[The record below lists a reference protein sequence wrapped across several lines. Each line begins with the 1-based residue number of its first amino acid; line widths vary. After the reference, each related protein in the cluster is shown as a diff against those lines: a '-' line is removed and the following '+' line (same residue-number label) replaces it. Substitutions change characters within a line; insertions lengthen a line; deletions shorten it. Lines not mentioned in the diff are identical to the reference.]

1 MKIIPLTPSTGG
13 ILKPN
18 QVIGR
23 EREVEEMITIL
34 KRQSINLSALRRSGK
49 SSLLSKLNLK
59 LEGLEEFKSI
69 YLEVEGISNCDSF
82 IEKLYLKF
90 KADKII
96 KEGAVKKID
105 TAFDN
110 LLGRFSS
117 VKLPGGFSADL
128 NKRRQLWE
136 KQLDELLKE
145 AIKANPNKLIIISLD
160 EFSIMLDKIEDTKE
174 ASELIGI
181 LRAVMHN
188 EPFKSTIRFIYCGSI
203 GIDLVLDKIKK
214 AGNNIGQPLNHMY
227 DYLLNPLTN
236 DNALLLAKCFNVGCE
251 LDLSE
256 SEMMYICELGEN
268 IPYYIDALFS
278 IIRYQSFIDNDS
290 ILQAYQTILD
300 NPNNKFEFTHFYER
314 ITLHY
319 PDKDTSFLILNFLS
333 KSKEPQN
340 EIAILNYL
348 ASEKAINRNEL
359 INELDRLRTDDYL
372 IRQIK
377 EEERVYT
384 FKYEI
389 LRKWWK
395 INKSY

>member
-49 SSLLSKLNLK
+49 SSLLSKLNLQ

-188 EPFKSTIRFIYCGSI
+188 EPFKSAIRFIYCGSI

-227 DYLLNPLTN
+227 DYLLNPLTD
-236 DNALLLAKCFNVGCE
+236 DNALLLAECFNTGCE
-251 LDLSE
+251 LDLSI
-256 SEMMYICELGEN
+256 SEMVYICELGEN

-278 IIRYQSFIDNDS
+278 IIRYQTSINNDS
-290 ILQAYQTILD
+290 ILQAYHTIID
-300 NPNNKFEFTHFYER
+300 NANNKFEFTHFYER

-340 EIAILNYL
+340 EKAILNYL
-348 ASEKAINRNEL
+348 ASEKTINRNEL

>member
-1 MKIIPLTPSTGG
+1 MTIIPLTPSTGG

-23 EREVEEMITIL
+23 EAEVEEMVAIL

-59 LEGLEEFKSI
+59 LVGLDQFKSV

-96 KEGAVKKID
+96 KEGAIKKID
-105 TAFDN
+105 KAFDN

-117 VKLPGGFSADL
+117 VEIPGFSAEL

-136 KQLDELLKE
+136 KQLDELLAE
-145 AIKANPNKLIIISLD
+145 AIKANPDKLIIISLD
-160 EFSIMLDKIEDTKE
+160 EFSIMLDKIEDRKE

-181 LRAVMHN
+181 LRSVMHN
-188 EPFKSTIRFIYCGSI
+188 EPFKSAIRFIYCGSI

-227 DYLLNPLTN
+227 DYILNPLTN
-236 DNALLLAKCFNVGCE
+236 ENALFLAKCFDKGCKTN
-251 LDLSE
+251 LSE
-256 SEMMYICELGEN
+256 EDMKHICQLGEN

-278 IIRYQSFIDNDS
+278 LIRYQSNNKETI
-290 ILQAYQTILD
+290 QEAYQTILE
-300 NPNNKFEFTHFYER
+300 NPNNKFEFKHFYER

-319 PDKDTSFLILNFLS
+319 PDKDTSFSILNFLS
-333 KSKEPQN
+333 KSSKPKTEK
-340 EIAILNYL
+340 AILNYL
-348 ASEKAINRNEL
+348 GSEQPIKRNDL

-372 IRQIK
+372 VRKIK
-377 EEERVYT
+377 NEERVYQ